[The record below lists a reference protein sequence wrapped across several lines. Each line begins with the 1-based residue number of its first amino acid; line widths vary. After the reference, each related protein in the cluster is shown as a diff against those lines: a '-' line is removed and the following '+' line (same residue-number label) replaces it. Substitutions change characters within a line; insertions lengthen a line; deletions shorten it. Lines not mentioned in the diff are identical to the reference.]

1 MICIGRESHNLHPN
15 LNLDHPNLNLDH
27 PNLNLDHPNLN
38 VHVILGLKFV
48 LLTFLYIFTGV
59 GSRGYHDVAW

>member
-1 MICIGRESHNLHPN
+1 MICIGRESHNL
-15 LNLDHPNLNLDH
+15 H